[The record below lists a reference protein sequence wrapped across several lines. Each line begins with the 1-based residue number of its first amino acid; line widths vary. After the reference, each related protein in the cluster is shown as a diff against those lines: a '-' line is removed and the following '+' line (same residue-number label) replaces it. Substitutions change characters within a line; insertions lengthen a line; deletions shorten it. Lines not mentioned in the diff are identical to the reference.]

1 MAPERRTKIV
11 LGLVLGLLAVVAIV
25 RLRPTATGGA
35 VVTPDSKNV
44 SSRGAVPVGHAQG
57 APKVELGALSA
68 SKPEPAEEERNLF
81 RFRQKP
87 LPPPPPLPVRA
98 PVAPSAPA
106 GGVSSPA
113 EPSRPPITLKFIGI
127 VEAPERGPK
136 IAVLSD
142 GRNVWYGKEGEIVLG
157 QYRILRIGA
166 ESIDLAYTDGRGRQ
180 SIRLTGS

>member
-1 MAPERRTKIV
+1 MASERRMKIV

-35 VVTPDSKNV
+35 AVTPDSKTV
-44 SSRGAVPVGHAQG
+44 SSRGGVPVGHAQG

-81 RFRQKP
+81 RFKQKP
-87 LPPPPPLPVRA
+87 LPPPPPPVRA
-98 PVAPSAPA
+98 PAAQLTPA
-106 GGVSSPA
+106 GAASPA
-113 EPSRPPITLKFIGI
+113 EPARPPITLKFIGI

-142 GRNVWYGKEGEIVLG
+142 GRNVWYGKEGEIILG

-166 ESIDLAYTDGRGRQ
+166 ESIELAYTDGRGRQ